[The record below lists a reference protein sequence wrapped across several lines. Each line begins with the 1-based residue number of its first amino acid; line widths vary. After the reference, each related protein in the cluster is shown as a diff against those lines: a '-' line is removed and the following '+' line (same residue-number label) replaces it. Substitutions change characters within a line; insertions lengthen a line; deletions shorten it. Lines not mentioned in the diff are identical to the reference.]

1 MEKNNII
8 FLHHPTVFSKPI
20 ISKEI
25 KPIIMKLSKYGKVYN
40 YFFKFHGNNKFE
52 LKDLLFENVAE
63 DINYTFKHL
72 NRYFIVAYEHACPM
86 ALYFVNRYPKKI
98 AGIICYPFRY
108 YSLESYKR
116 RVWKL
121 KDNKGWESLVKDN
134 KYDVDKYLFKIND
147 KRFQELFIKN
157 LSNNDVEKTIIH
169 LVFDINLQKQY
180 HKIPKKFKVPTV
192 LYTRLDLDEK
202 LVVKHNY
209 DRKDIAKMKKL
220 FSENDALQSS
230 MIWNFERVKYDA
242 KLKKENKNT
251 NNLKIKYL
259 ITGWEDNNDIIDEVI
274 LFKFKFF

>member
-1 MEKNNII
+1 
-8 FLHHPTVFSKPI
+8 
-20 ISKEI
+20 
-25 KPIIMKLSKYGKVYN
+25 
-40 YFFKFHGNNKFE
+40 
-52 LKDLLFENVAE
+52 
-63 DINYTFKHL
+63 
-72 NRYFIVAYEHACPM
+72 M

-108 YSLESYKR
+108 YSLGSYKR